1 MLAILRQCPE
11 FGEIILDLK
20 LNKDVNWFINY
31 LAGTNNVFIMDQDH
45 RSPIH
50 IYVDYAPHA
59 VGPSAR
65 QRPTTQSYQL
75 PSYRKIT
82 PSESWLLSMQWWLSN
97 AGLPNSQHRRWYC
110 IATVLWQ

>member
-50 IYVDYAPHA
+50 IYVDIC
-59 VGPSAR
+59 
-65 QRPTTQSYQL
+65 TTCCGAICQAEAYHSEL
-75 PSYRKIT
+75 PAAILQENH
-82 PSESWLLSMQWWLSN
+82 P
-97 AGLPNSQHRRWYC
+97 
-110 IATVLWQ
+110 I